1 MFCYQ
6 CSQTAKG
13 TGCTVKGVCGKDE
26 DIQSL
31 QDNLLYVLKGIAAY
45 AYHAREFGYSDPEI
59 DSFFAEALYST
70 LTNVDFDMDRFVK
83 LNLKAGKVTLKAM
96 EILKKA
102 HVENYGEP
110 EPVDVPTGI
119 SSGHGILIT
128 GHNLKVLEEL
138 LKQTEGKGIN
148 IYTHSEMLP
157 AHGYPNLK
165 RHKHLVGNLGK
176 AWFDQKTLFA
186 EIPMAILGT
195 SNCVL
200 IPRDEYKDRMFTTGI
215 ADVPGVQH
223 INGHDF
229 TPVIAKALSLPE
241 LKEKPG
247 GVTLTTGFSD
257 KNILSMADKI
267 VAAVK
272 AGKIRHFFLVGGC
285 DAPGRGGEY
294 YRRFVQLAPKD
305 TVILTLACGK
315 FRFNE
320 LDLGDIDG
328 IPRLLDL
335 GQCNDAIGAIRIASA
350 LAEAFGVSINELPL
364 TLILSWMEQKAV
376 AILWCL
382 FSLGVK
388 GIYLG
393 PKPPAWVTPNIFKM
407 LQEKFSLS
415 LISEPEKDLNVILG

>member
-6 CSQTAKG
+6 CVQTAKG
-13 TGCTVKGVCGKDE
+13 IGCVTKGVCGKDE

-31 QDNLLYVLKGIAAY
+31 QDNLLYILKGIAAY
-45 AYHAREFGYSDPEI
+45 AYHARELGYSDPEI
-59 DSFFAEALYST
+59 DSFFPEALYST
-70 LTNVDFDMDRFVK
+70 LTNVSFDVDRFLN
-83 LNLKAGKVTLKAM
+83 LNLKAGKLTLKAM

-102 HVENYGEP
+102 HIENYGEP
-110 EPVDVPTGI
+110 TPVKVSAGI
-119 SSGHGILIT
+119 SAGHGILVT
-128 GHNLKVLEEL
+128 GHNLKVLDEL
-138 LKQTEGKGIN
+138 LKQTEDKGIN

-157 AHGYPNLK
+157 AHGYPNLAK
-165 RHKHLVGNLGK
+165 YRHLVGNLGR
-176 AWFDQKTLFA
+176 AWFDQKKLFT
-186 EIPMAILGT
+186 EIPVAILGT

-200 IPRDEYKDRMFTTGI
+200 IPKDEYKDRMFTTGI
-215 ADVPGVQH
+215 AWLPGVQH
-223 INGHDF
+223 IDGYDF
-229 TPVIAKALSLPE
+229 GPVIEKALSLPRLE
-241 LKEKPG
+241 ERPG
-247 GVTLTTGFSD
+247 EVVLTTGFSD

-267 VAAVK
+267 VSAVK
-272 AGKIRHFFLVGGC
+272 VGKIRHFFLVGGC

-294 YRRFVQLAPKD
+294 YRRFVQLAPGD

-315 FRFNE
+315 YRFND

-335 GQCNDAIGAIRIASA
+335 GQCNDAVVAIRIASA
-350 LAEAFGVSINELPL
+350 LAEAFGISINELPL

-393 PKPPAWVTPNIFKM
+393 PKPPAWVTPNILKI
-407 LQEKFSLS
+407 LQEKFSLK
-415 LISEPEKDLNVILG
+415 LISEPERDLKTILG